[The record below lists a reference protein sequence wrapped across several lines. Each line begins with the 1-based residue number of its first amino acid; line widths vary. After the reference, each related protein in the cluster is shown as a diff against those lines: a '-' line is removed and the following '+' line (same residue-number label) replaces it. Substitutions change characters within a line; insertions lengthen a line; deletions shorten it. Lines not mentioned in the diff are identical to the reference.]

1 MKAFRIYIFTLAT
14 IFVALFLVSCSQE
27 EKFLVNLESAFAEVL
42 SRKNSD
48 LIPEQSGF
56 IIYYDENF
64 TLQKTQI
71 SSDQREFE
79 IICQKGNILP
89 VLIEFNTNSLEK
101 IYAGKLFPI
110 TDEFSVH
117 SAFCSFVYQ
126 KLLRCSNQN
135 CKTSNDFCK
144 YFNWKKFY
152 QSTLKFENPFLLNSD
167 LICNDIATNQF
178 SAYSLK
184 LTE

>member
-27 EKFLVNLESAFAEVL
+27 EKIFVNIESAFSEVL
-42 SRKNSD
+42 SREISD
-48 LIPEQSGF
+48 VIPEKSGF

-71 SSDQREFE
+71 SSDLTEFE

-117 SAFCSFVYQ
+117 SAFCSY
-126 KLLRCSNQN
+126 
-135 CKTSNDFCK
+135 
-144 YFNWKKFY
+144 
-152 QSTLKFENPFLLNSD
+152 
-167 LICNDIATNQF
+167 I
-178 SAYSLK
+178 
-184 LTE
+184 